1 LAAVQK
7 TAEDKAARLAEKHKR
22 AQLELEAKL
31 AEQVSGAQSTA
42 EERIKE
48 ITANL
53 AAEQDRLQ
61 KAEAKIE
68 KLSAEKET
76 QVEKAKAKLAKET
89 EAVTELQAQ
98 LKSVTKEQKSLTSEK
113 DALMSEKATLTK
125 QLAELEKAQKSL
137 AEESETSAAKHEK
150 KMNKLETRLKAME
163 AERDVLVGERDAL
176 EVKLSEIEQA
186 KGDVE
191 ARVQDA
197 LKEKE
202 SIAQQLADLEK
213 AKHDMEAANEA
224 SMADIVAAQERL
236 KASEEAVMGHEARIA
251 GVVAQLES
259 EQKEVERLQKELKDN
274 STVHKTTIESLM
286 AAQKALERERTELK
300 SELNALKEAESMRKD
315 TEGNEQNKAL
325 EARLVEQTREVDAAR
340 RLVQESEQLQRQLDE
355 RQSRIN
361 ELEEQA
367 LEAESMRRALHN
379 QIQELRGNVRVFC
392 RVRPTENEAAVKCAP
407 DGSSLNLKRVEGKED
422 AAFEFDRVFD
432 PSAKQ
437 EEIFEEVSQL
447 VQSALDGYK
456 VCLFSYGQTG
466 SGKTHTMLGDGNGD
480 MRGIIPR
487 SVAKIVEAS
496 QKNAHK
502 GWSYTMHASYVEI
515 YNEQVR
521 DLLKPGSS
529 HSDKHSIVHKNGVT
543 EVSGVQREVIDSVES
558 AAALVRRASAARV
571 VEATNMNAQ
580 SSRSHTIFMLYI
592 VGEHASSGSELTGC
606 LNLVDLAGSERVGR
620 SGAEGARLKEAC
632 AINKSLSS
640 LGDVFSALA
649 AKQAHVPYR
658 NSKLTYLLQPCLGG
672 DGKTLMFVN
681 INPENTSTEETMCS
695 LKFASQVNAVQ
706 LGDGKGAQRRI
717 TTKLSSKVEKKGD
730 KEKSK
735 SDKSERKSKDKATSV
750 IGERKRKATSST
762 DEPRKK

>member
-1 LAAVQK
+1 
-7 TAEDKAARLAEKHKR
+7 
-22 AQLELEAKL
+22 
-31 AEQVSGAQSTA
+31 
-42 EERIKE
+42 
-48 ITANL
+48 
-53 AAEQDRLQ
+53 
-61 KAEAKIE
+61 
-68 KLSAEKET
+68 
-76 QVEKAKAKLAKET
+76 
-89 EAVTELQAQ
+89 
-98 LKSVTKEQKSLTSEK
+98 
-113 DALMSEKATLTK
+113 
-125 QLAELEKAQKSL
+125 
-137 AEESETSAAKHEK
+137 
-150 KMNKLETRLKAME
+150 
-163 AERDVLVGERDAL
+163 
-176 EVKLSEIEQA
+176 
-186 KGDVE
+186 
-191 ARVQDA
+191 
-197 LKEKE
+197 
-202 SIAQQLADLEK
+202 
-213 AKHDMEAANEA
+213 
-224 SMADIVAAQERL
+224 
-236 KASEEAVMGHEARIA
+236 MGHEARIA

-300 SELNALKEAESMRKD
+300 SELSALKEAESMRKD

>member
-1 LAAVQK
+1 V
-7 TAEDKAARLAEKHKR
+7 
-22 AQLELEAKL
+22 
-31 AEQVSGAQSTA
+31 
-42 EERIKE
+42 
-48 ITANL
+48 
-53 AAEQDRLQ
+53 
-61 KAEAKIE
+61 
-68 KLSAEKET
+68 
-76 QVEKAKAKLAKET
+76 
-89 EAVTELQAQ
+89 
-98 LKSVTKEQKSLTSEK
+98 
-113 DALMSEKATLTK
+113 
-125 QLAELEKAQKSL
+125 
-137 AEESETSAAKHEK
+137 
-150 KMNKLETRLKAME
+150 
-163 AERDVLVGERDAL
+163 
-176 EVKLSEIEQA
+176 
-186 KGDVE
+186 
-191 ARVQDA
+191 
-197 LKEKE
+197 
-202 SIAQQLADLEK
+202 
-213 AKHDMEAANEA
+213 
-224 SMADIVAAQERL
+224 
-236 KASEEAVMGHEARIA
+236 GHEARIA

-274 STVHKTTIESLM
+274 ATVHKTTLDSLT

-300 SELNALKEAESMRKD
+300 SELNALKEAEAMRKD
-315 TEGNEQNKAL
+315 KEGNEQNKAL

-340 RLVQESEQLQRQLDE
+340 RVVKESEELRQQLEE
-355 RQSRIN
+355 RLARIA

-367 LEAESMRRALHN
+367 LEAESQRRALHN

-392 RVRPTENEAAVKCAP
+392 RVRPTDNEPAVKCAP
-407 DGSSLNLKRVEGKED
+407 DGSSLNLQRIDGKDD

-432 PSAKQ
+432 PTSKQ

-496 QKNAHK
+496 EKNAHK

-543 EVSGVQREVIDSVES
+543 EVSGVAREPIDSVDS

-592 VGEHASSGSELTGC
+592 VGDHASSGSQLTGC

-681 INPENTSTEETMCS
+681 INPENTSTEESMCS

-706 LGDGKGAQRRI
+706 LGDGRGAQRRI
-717 TTKLSSKVEKKGD
+717 TTKMSSSKEPKEEKVEKK
-730 KEKSK
+730 EKTKKTREVS
-735 SDKSERKSKDKATSV
+735 
-750 IGERKRKATSST
+750 GERKRKATTSS
-762 DEPRKK
+762 EPRKK